1 MTTEQLDLRDQLEVQ
16 ELLDHQEVVET
27 LDLRELVGYQV
38 VQVQLVPLVSLEVQV
53 QLALLDW

>member
-1 MTTEQLDLRDQLEVQ
+1 VTTEQLDLRDQLEVQ

-27 LDLRELVGYQV
+27 LDLRELVGHQV